1 MDSIKTFIDNG
12 GSVLVMLGEGG
23 EEALDTN
30 INYLTEQCVEWSWRF
45 LWRFFHCTPS
55 LHHTQ
60 VRHLCEQRCG
70 AADSVP

>member
-30 INYLTEQCVEWSWRF
+30 INYLTEQCVE
-45 LWRFFHCTPS
+45 
-55 LHHTQ
+55 
-60 VRHLCEQRCG
+60 
-70 AADSVP
+70 